1 MPAHHPRLSIAGPLL
16 RGGGELHIIGT
27 HDVTTLPDPD
37 GAIHRLL
44 ELTDGTRSR
53 AQLYSALADDFP
65 HLDEHDVEAAVTEL
79 ESLGLLDDAGPPPA
93 RMLAGR
99 AARF

>member
-16 RGGGELHIIGT
+16 RGGGELHIIGS

-44 ELTDGTRSR
+44 ELTDGSRSR
-53 AQLYSALADDFP
+53 AQLCAELASERP
-65 HLDEHDVEAAVTEL
+65 NLDEDDVEAALAEL
-79 ESLGLLDDAGPPPA
+79 ESLGLLDDAGPSRA

-99 AARF
+99 ALYR